1 MPLKLE
7 IISEHRDIVGDDA
20 VREFRSEGGTI
31 GRSLNNDWILPDPDK
46 FISGKHATIDC
57 KGGIYYIVDIS
68 TNGVYVN
75 DERKPIGKG
84 NPRRLFNGDRL
95 HLGDFEIQASIDEG
109 EDLTMPEDP
118 KPTVVPDHIEQLVEE
133 DRIRTGVQLLDE
145 DEITGDVSFESIL
158 YTGDQETPAET
169 PVAEVPE
176 RPAAPEPPILEPE
189 APPPARVRVT
199 QDDLFDAFLDGLQVS
214 RVELHPSID
223 VIEAMHNAGL
233 ILREFISGVEKLLEN
248 RADLKSAFRLD
259 QTTILPRRNNPIKLS
274 QNTSDL
280 VKQLLVGHEGEYLG
294 PRDAVREVCQDLLA
308 HQEAF
313 LDAMT
318 HAFVEFAE
326 RFDPEELTTHFDR
339 SLGRKPLFRLIGDLK
354 YWGLY
359 KDLYP
364 TMTEKGSGRFP
375 QMFAEE
381 FVNAYERYII
391 ESLREHRLGH
401 PLPKVKLEPLSEE
414 AFNAEQAAA
423 EDSMDEPTDQA
434 GQDAD
439 KAPGDVLEDIVDL
452 SGLNELVD
460 FDDLD
465 AQSDTVVFND
475 GADQGKN

>member
-1 MPLKLE
+1 M
-7 IISEHRDIVGDDA
+7 
-20 VREFRSEGGTI
+20 
-31 GRSLNNDWILPDPDK
+31 
-46 FISGKHATIDC
+46 
-57 KGGIYYIVDIS
+57 
-68 TNGVYVN
+68 
-75 DERKPIGKG
+75 
-84 NPRRLFNGDRL
+84 
-95 HLGDFEIQASIDEG
+95 
-109 EDLTMPEDP
+109 
-118 KPTVVPDHIEQLVEE
+118 
-133 DRIRTGVQLLDE
+133 
-145 DEITGDVSFESIL
+145 
-158 YTGDQETPAET
+158 
-169 PVAEVPE
+169 
-176 RPAAPEPPILEPE
+176 
-189 APPPARVRVT
+189 
-199 QDDLFDAFLDGLQVS
+199 
-214 RVELHPSID
+214 
-223 VIEAMHNAGL
+223 
-233 ILREFISGVEKLLEN
+233 
-248 RADLKSAFRLD
+248 
-259 QTTILPRRNNPIKLS
+259 
-274 QNTSDL
+274 
-280 VKQLLVGHEGEYLG
+280 GHEGEYLG

-423 EDSMDEPTDQA
+423 EDSMDEPTDQP
-434 GQDAD
+434 GQNTD

>member
-7 IISEHRDIVGDDA
+7 IISDHRDIVGDDA

-31 GRSLNNDWILPDPDK
+31 GRYLNNDWILPDPDK

-68 TNGVYVN
+68 TNGVYIN
-75 DERKPIGKG
+75 DERDPLGKG
-84 NPRRLFNGDRL
+84 NPRRLFNGDHL
-95 HLGDFEIQASIDEG
+95 HLGDFEVLVSIDEG
-109 EDLTMPEDP
+109 EDLDMPEAP

-133 DRIRTGVQLLDE
+133 DRIKTGVQLLDE
-145 DEITGDVSFESIL
+145 DEITGDVAFESVL
-158 YTGDQETPAET
+158 YTGDDDESAEEPQE
-169 PVAEVPE
+169 
-176 RPAAPEPPILEPE
+176 PEPPLLEPE

-199 QDDLFDAFLDGLQVS
+199 DDDLFDSFLDGLQIS
-214 RVELHPSID
+214 RAELHPSID
-223 VIEAMHNAGL
+223 VAEAMHNAGE
-233 ILREFISGVEKLLEN
+233 ILREFIDGTEKLLEN
-248 RADLKSAFRLD
+248 RAELKSAFRLD

-274 QNTSDL
+274 QNTGDL
-280 VKQLLVGHEGEYLG
+280 IKQLLVGRDGEYLG

-326 RFDPEELTTHFDR
+326 RFDPEELTAHFER
-339 SLGRKPLFRLIGDLK
+339 SLGRKPLFRLLNELK

-364 TMTEKGSGRFP
+364 TMTEKGSGRLP

-381 FVNAYERYII
+381 FVTAYERYII
-391 ESLREHRLGH
+391 ESLREHQLSH
-401 PLPKVKLEPLSEE
+401 ALPKVKLEPLSEE
-414 AFNAEQAAA
+414 AFLAEQAAA
-423 EDSMDEPTDQA
+423 AGDGEPSDQDEHATEKP
-434 GQDAD
+434 
-439 KAPGDVLEDIVDL
+439 PGAVLDDIADL

-465 AQSDTVVFND
+465 AQSDTVVFD
-475 GADQGKN
+475 DDADQAKG